1 LQNLSQG
8 TKKSKIKIRNPGFL
22 LFALTVF
29 AFSIGFGDEYR
40 QQSGLL
46 SDQHEDALGKSAAP
60 RNNVRSLRRALG
72 GNLTI

>member
-1 LQNLSQG
+1 M
-8 TKKSKIKIRNPGFL
+8 

-29 AFSIGFGDEYR
+29 AFSFGFGNEYR

-46 SDQHEDALGKSAAP
+46 SDQYEDALGKSAAP

-72 GNLTI
+72 GNFSI

>member
-1 LQNLSQG
+1 M
-8 TKKSKIKIRNPGFL
+8 